1 MMPVRT
7 DGGIYDRES
16 GKNCMFPGGHKEDDA
31 FNVAHHVHFFKR
43 DSGKKAKKPPGCG
56 FFSAVGASETAS
68 HADAATFLK
77 TLRKKP
83 CFPVDNCPFHGYII
97 RIRFF
102 EKQTRFSCSSLFP
115 CPVGRPVPEP
125 ECTAWSLADLK
136 DPGGRAPEN
145 TGNDDERD
153 RF

>member
-56 FFSAVGASETAS
+56 FFFSGRGVGNSVS
-68 HADAATFLK
+68 RGRRD
-77 TLRKKP
+77 
-83 CFPVDNCPFHGYII
+83 
-97 RIRFF
+97 FF
-102 EKQTRFSCSSLFP
+102 ENTPKKTVFP
-115 CPVGRPVPEP
+115 G
-125 ECTAWSLADLK
+125 
-136 DPGGRAPEN
+136 
-145 TGNDDERD
+145 
-153 RF
+153 